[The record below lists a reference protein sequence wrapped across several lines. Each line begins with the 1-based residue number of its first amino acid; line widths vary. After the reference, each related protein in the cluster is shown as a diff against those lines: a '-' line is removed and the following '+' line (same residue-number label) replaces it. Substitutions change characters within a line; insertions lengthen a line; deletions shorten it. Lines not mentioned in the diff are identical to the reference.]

1 MNTRKDKNIPL
12 SLGGFLRAH
21 RLGEEMSQTAFADF
35 LGISKQRLSDL
46 ENNKGNVS
54 IKLCKELAEKIEVPA
69 EWLAS
74 LALQDMINKE
84 NLNLK
89 VSGF

>member
-1 MNTRKDKNIPL
+1 MNTKKNRNAPL
-12 SLGGFLRAH
+12 SLGDFLRVH
-21 RLGEEMSQTAFADF
+21 RMGEEMSQTEFADF
-35 LGISKQRLSDL
+35 LGLSKQRLSDL

-54 IKLCKELAEKIEVPA
+54 IKLCKELADKIGVPA

-74 LALQDMINKE
+74 FALQDMISKE
-84 NLNLK
+84 GLNLK

>member
-1 MNTRKDKNIPL
+1 MNTKINKNAPL
-12 SLGGFLRAH
+12 SLGDFLRTH
-21 RLGEEMSQTAFADF
+21 RLGEEFSQTDFADF

-46 ENNKGNVS
+46 ENDKGNVS
-54 IKLCKELAEKIEVPA
+54 IKLCKELAIKIGVPA

-84 NLNLK
+84 GLNLK
-89 VSGF
+89 IAIN